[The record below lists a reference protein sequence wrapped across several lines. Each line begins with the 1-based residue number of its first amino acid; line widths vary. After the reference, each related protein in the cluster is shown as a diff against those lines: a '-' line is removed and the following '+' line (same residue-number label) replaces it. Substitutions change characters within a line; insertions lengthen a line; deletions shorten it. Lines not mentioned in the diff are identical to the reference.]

1 MESDATKKCRWNVK
15 YLHKS
20 YKTLLRGQ
28 NAISSFSRSWSC
40 SSPERNVFLF
50 LFQND
55 VACFNISKSR
65 LRESNN
71 KFCVKLMLL
80 TFYFLMIKTWNA
92 DSWFPSPPITYYGRG
107 VFRTQSF
114 SPYSVRMQE
123 NTDQKKLRTW
133 TLFTQC
139 LEKSCSLKFRNI
151 HRETPVLESFV
162 NGVTGL
168 IELFVIKVVFERN
181 ILFPYV
187 SFWRVRLKIHQK
199 LKIFFKKE
207 LVVN

>member
-1 MESDATKKCRWNVK
+1 
-15 YLHKS
+15 
-20 YKTLLRGQ
+20 
-28 NAISSFSRSWSC
+28 
-40 SSPERNVFLF
+40 
-50 LFQND
+50 
-55 VACFNISKSR
+55 
-65 LRESNN
+65 
-71 KFCVKLMLL
+71 
-80 TFYFLMIKTWNA
+80 
-92 DSWFPSPPITYYGRG
+92 
-107 VFRTQSF
+107 
-114 SPYSVRMQE
+114 MQE